1 MGRVAQGVR
10 GMQLRGDDS
19 VIGMVVVR
27 REATLG
33 TITAHGY
40 AKRTQVADYPAQHR
54 GGIGTI
60 TLDVSDKT
68 GAIVAAKELL
78 DGDEL
83 MVITANGAATR
94 LEAAA
99 VPMQGRATQ
108 GKRLVEASVLNQV
121 VEVSRV
127 AREQAEGPR
136 PNESGRPADGNGA
149 SERQQ
154 LELIGD

>member
-1 MGRVAQGVR
+1 
-10 GMQLRGDDS
+10 MQLRGDDS

-27 REATLG
+27 REATLC

-40 AKRTQVADYPAQHR
+40 GKRTHVADYPAQHR

-60 TLDVSDKT
+60 TLDVSEKT
-68 GAIVAAKELL
+68 GPIVGAKELL
-78 DGDEL
+78 EGDEL
-83 MVITANGAATR
+83 MVITANGTPTR
-94 LEAAA
+94 LGAAD

-108 GKRLVEASVLNQV
+108 GKRLVEASVLNPV

-127 AREQAEGPR
+127 AREQADGSRNGGTEPDG
-136 PNESGRPADGNGA
+136 NDGPADSSA
-149 SERQQ
+149 RQQ